1 MRIEFGAECFNWF
14 HAPPLQDVLQLAV
27 DQLHTLAI
35 GFRPLRARIS
45 AQSALQVI
53 DQRKQLL
60 NDVER
65 RRLFERLPLA
75 LGALAEVVELRSLTE
90 KEVSVFVA
98 LPLGFRGLRPA
109 KAGLY
114 WSESGRLKP
123 ASTGESGRLKPA
135 STGSEPASTEALG
148 LSSTKSLGCLVNY
161 PSLLPVIRLIACDS
175 VSTALIAR
183 EYFIRVGPMT
193 PTAPV
198 LPPPE

>member
-14 HAPPLQDVLQLAV
+14 HAPPLQDVLQLAI

-60 NDVER
+60 NEVER

-75 LGALAEVVELRSLTE
+75 LGALAEVVEVRSLTE

-98 LPLGFRGLRPA
+98 LPLGFRALR
-109 KAGLY
+109 AGLY
-114 WSESGRLKP
+114 RVRAGLYRSD
-123 ASTGESGRLKPA
+123 PA
-135 STGSEPASTEALG
+135 STGSG

-193 PTAPV
+193 PTAP
-198 LPPPE
+198 PPEYVAAMTLNRRRSGV